1 MLTLLLRRV
10 WTVSVVVVKTPT
22 WPMERRNWRPL
33 LSPRKP
39 WSRLASR
46 WASTL
51 PVLRRQRSEVRPP
64 ALPGTPFSTSPQ
76 QRGHRS
82 QPPSCR
88 VQDMTAGASTI
99 HWRCGLT
106 AEVRQSVAAHIPC
119 PTSSSCWACPGPAG
133 AEPEQGSYSDR
144 R

>member
-1 MLTLLLRRV
+1 MTVLFRHV
-10 WTVSVVVVKTPT
+10 WTVSVAVVKTPT

-46 WASTL
+46 WASTS
-51 PVLRRQRSEVRPP
+51 PVSRLQRSEVQPP
-64 ALPGTPFSTSPQ
+64 APPGTPFSTSPQ

-82 QPPSCR
+82 RPPFCQ
-88 VQDMTAGASTI
+88 VLDMTAGASMI

-106 AEVRQSVAAHIPC
+106 AEVCQSVAMHIPC
-119 PTSSSCWACPGPAG
+119 PNSSASWACLGPAG